1 MTSITIRLEEEE
13 KQKLI
18 EYAKQQD
25 LTMSQVIRKFIKNI
39 VNK

>member
-13 KQKLI
+13 KQKLM

-25 LTMSQVIRKFIKNI
+25 LTMSQIIRKFIKNI
-39 VNK
+39 VSK